1 MDKRFFL
8 FVLFTLIQLASY
20 GGEPFYYHYT
30 VEEGL
35 PDMELYNLYQSR
47 DKFLWTGSAKGLV
60 KFDGSKFTTYQSPA
74 QVKPQ
79 KN

>member
-1 MDKRFFL
+1 MRNYFL
-8 FVLFTLIQLASY
+8 FLFIIIQLLCYA
-20 GGEPFYYHYT
+20 GEPFYYHYT